1 MLISIISLVSGFIL
15 LIWSADAFTDN
26 GAKIANIFKI
36 SPLIIGILIFGFGT
50 SAPEMLVSGLAAFE
64 GHPELSVGNAFGS
77 NILNIALVLGVSA
90 MIMPRKIWEMN
101 QLQVAQSDGIVRK
114 TDGTVVG
121 KQKWIVN
128 VDYSLDTKE
137 GEDFIVNAVSAE
149 EAEDKVQKLIEGI
162 ARRKDMQAGMVFV
175 NFATP
180 SEEFNG

>member
-1 MLISIISLVSGFIL
+1 MVGGLYM
-15 LIWSADAFTDN
+15 ADR
-26 GAKIANIFKI
+26 
-36 SPLIIGILIFGFGT
+36 
-50 SAPEMLVSGLAAFE
+50 EAA
-64 GHPELSVGNAFGS
+64 
-77 NILNIALVLGVSA
+77 
-90 MIMPRKIWEMN
+90 RKIWEMN

-149 EAEDKVQKLIEGI
+149 EAEDKVHKLIEGI

>member
-1 MLISIISLVSGFIL
+1 MVGGLYM
-15 LIWSADAFTDN
+15 ADR
-26 GAKIANIFKI
+26 
-36 SPLIIGILIFGFGT
+36 
-50 SAPEMLVSGLAAFE
+50 EAA
-64 GHPELSVGNAFGS
+64 
-77 NILNIALVLGVSA
+77 
-90 MIMPRKIWEMN
+90 RKIWEMN

-149 EAEDKVQKLIEGI
+149 EAEDKVHKLIEGI

-180 SEEFNG
+180 NEEFNG

>member
-1 MLISIISLVSGFIL
+1 MLKKMVGGLYM
-15 LIWSADAFTDN
+15 ADR
-26 GAKIANIFKI
+26 
-36 SPLIIGILIFGFGT
+36 
-50 SAPEMLVSGLAAFE
+50 EAA
-64 GHPELSVGNAFGS
+64 
-77 NILNIALVLGVSA
+77 
-90 MIMPRKIWEMN
+90 RKIWEMN

-149 EAEDKVQKLIEGI
+149 EAEDKVHKLIEGI

>member
-1 MLISIISLVSGFIL
+1 M
-15 LIWSADAFTDN
+15 ADR
-26 GAKIANIFKI
+26 
-36 SPLIIGILIFGFGT
+36 
-50 SAPEMLVSGLAAFE
+50 EAA
-64 GHPELSVGNAFGS
+64 
-77 NILNIALVLGVSA
+77 
-90 MIMPRKIWEMN
+90 RKIWEMN

-149 EAEDKVQKLIEGI
+149 EAEDKVHKLIEGI

-180 SEEFNG
+180 NEEFNG